1 MNLINIPLRALKG
14 FFAHRCHLLS
24 AAISYYA
31 LLSLLPL
38 LYFSVVIVGTL
49 IGSSERATMEIL
61 ELFGKIFPGPVPGLT
76 QQIHALVGSSSIL
89 NGLALVSLFIGAGM
103 VFRTI
108 EHSIAQIFG
117 HSPAGKSIFRGLIWG
132 QFMVLVLG
140 IAIVSSHFAAA
151 AFSWMA
157 GKDIVFAGVPLS
169 RIGETLYLRWSP
181 SLFVFMTFLVLL
193 YFAPRVR
200 PPFGSSVLVS
210 AGLTVAWEFTRA
222 LFIWYTAKA
231 VPLSVVYGPLASVI
245 AFLVFVYF
253 SAALLLLGAEFL
265 VAIDGVGHE
274 SGEDVGGDG

>member
-1 MNLINIPLRALKG
+1 MNLIKVSVSALKG
-14 FFAHRCHLLS
+14 FFAHRCHLLA

-38 LYFSVVIVGTL
+38 LYFSVVIAGTL
-49 IGSSERATMEIL
+49 IGSSQRATLEIL
-61 ELFGKIFPGPVPGLT
+61 ELFGKIFPGQVPGLT
-76 QQIHALVGSSSIL
+76 QQIHALVGGSGIM
-89 NGLALVSLFIGAGM
+89 NGLAFAALFIGAGM

-117 HSPAGKSIFRGLIWG
+117 HAPAGRSILRGLIWG
-132 QFMVLVLG
+132 QLMVLVLG

-157 GKDIVFAGVPLS
+157 GKNIVFAGVPLS
-169 RIGETLYLRWSP
+169 GIGEMLYLRWSP

-193 YFAPRVR
+193 YLAPRVR
-200 PPFGSSVLVS
+200 PPFGTSVLVS
-210 AGLTVAWEFTRA
+210 ACLTVAWELIRT
-222 LFIWYTAKA
+222 LFVWYTSKA

-265 VAIDGVGHE
+265 VALDDKE
-274 SGEDVGGDG
+274 RASPTSNAQ